1 MPWLEGT
8 VKLLMI
14 ADVVGKP
21 GRRAVTALLPSLRE
35 ELGVALAVAN
45 AENAAGGFGL
55 TEGTAREL
63 FDAGVD
69 AITSGNHI
77 WDQKEII
84 PVLDREL
91 PILRPLNYPPGTPG
105 RGMLA
110 RKGVTIINL
119 QGRTFMPDTDC
130 PFRAVDAALAEVAED
145 RAVVVDMHCEA
156 SSEKQAMGRYLD
168 GRVAA
173 VLGTHTHVPTA
184 DAALLPGGTAYVT
197 DVGMVG
203 PRESIIGNEIDT
215 VLQRFL
221 TGMPTRLPV
230 AEKSPTVR
238 FNAVLVEI
246 NEATCRADGICR
258 VDREYHRNGV

>member
-1 MPWLEGT
+1 

-14 ADVVGKP
+14 GDVVGKP
-21 GRRAVTALLPSLRE
+21 GRRALAALLPPLRG
-35 ELGVALAVAN
+35 ELGVDLAVAN

-55 TEGTAREL
+55 TEGTAREVL
-63 FDAGVD
+63 DTGVD
-69 AITSGNHI
+69 ALTSGNHI

-84 PVLDREL
+84 PVLDKEL

-105 RGMLA
+105 RGRLA
-110 RKGVTIINL
+110 CKGVTVINL

-130 PFRAVDAALAEVAED
+130 PFRAVDAALAELGKNAV
-145 RAVVVDMHCEA
+145 VVVDMHCEA
-156 SSEKQAMGRYLD
+156 TSEKQAMGRYLD

-184 DAALLPGGTAYVT
+184 DAGLLPKGTAYVT

-203 PRESIIGNEIDT
+203 PRESIIGNEIGS

-221 TGMPTRLPV
+221 TSMPNRLPV
-230 AEKSPTVR
+230 AEKSSTVQ

-246 NEATCRADGICR
+246 DETTRQARSICR
-258 VDREYHRNGV
+258 VDREHCRDGV